1 MVCFS
6 AFPQKNLSSRLAFP
20 DAIIKAIWVLPSQI
34 LQCKKRGGEG
44 GRKPLKVLCAV
55 LTLFGKSV
63 TPIVQ
68 GHFLLVG
75 YMCRVI

>member
-34 LQCKKRGGEG
+34 LQCKKRGGG
-44 GRKPLKVLCAV
+44 KPLKVLCAV